1 MKDGT
6 MRIAGL
12 VAALVLS
19 GYAAVRP
26 VAAGIPATTQPSV
39 ELFLWCAQFPDA
51 VCRRQAA
58 HTARARCRTIGRN
71 ARFVLSALLQ
81 RHVAQGDE
89 GYFLYDCVR

>member
-1 MKDGT
+1 
-6 MRIAGL
+6 MRIAGR
-12 VAALVLS
+12 VAVLVLS
-19 GYAAVRP
+19 GYAAVGP
-26 VAAGIPATTQPSV
+26 AAADITATTQPSV

-58 HTARARCRTIGRN
+58 HTAHARCRIIGRS

-81 RHVAQGDE
+81 RHVAHGQE